1 MGICLPYFHG
11 LARVHLNSVLIVCPT
26 QCLLRAYRS
35 QALCWG
41 WVQCCPTSCSLG
53 QEMEIRLPHSRSF
66 LLSLPQDHYGED
78 SNLGRMHVSSGSGWP
93 GVNLS
98 AQCCFSTAVEPQVSY
113 LATPLSVLKWKIP
126 TTHAHFVFC
135 FAVLSVTGC
144 TFIHV
149 FYSTFP
155 IFYTKPIAAIES
167 QGSEANLPGSKPQLC
182 LSQAVWPLL
191 RFPHL
196 HIENVS
202 GTCFWMLGGSNGRV
216 KHLEPCLAHG

>member
-113 LATPLSVLKWKIP
+113 LATPLSVLKWKWGNNIP
-126 TTHAHFVFC
+126 PHRTFRGWKGEWSCHLGPTQYCKADEGALEHPSHFSYLLC
-135 FAVLSVTGC
+135 PLST
-144 TFIHV
+144 
-149 FYSTFP
+149 S
-155 IFYTKPIAAIES
+155 
-167 QGSEANLPGSKPQLC
+167 
-182 LSQAVWPLL
+182 PLL
-191 RFPHL
+191 SATNTVIDASQTRSASSHPFNL
-196 HIENVS
+196 FALFS
-202 GTCFWMLGGSNGRV
+202 KNGW
-216 KHLEPCLAHG
+216 P